1 MQTGTR
7 SRTDT
12 FFMIVCWVYLII
24 AVVMISLSLY
34 GLTNENVKLTIGGV
48 TDAVF
53 GIIGGVLGA
62 GAGLLGLI
70 GKNIKRCRLA
80 GLILLVI
87 AAIPLAINLLAGQAF
102 SVYWKNIAIMLL
114 PAVYLVAALLKRSP
128 RKDKPAQALN

>member
-1 MQTGTR
+1 MKTGTR

-12 FFMIVCWVYLII
+12 FFLIVCWVYLII
-24 AVVMISLSLY
+24 AAVMIGLALY
-34 GLTNENVKLTIGGV
+34 GLTNENVDLTVGGV
-48 TDAVF
+48 TNAEF
-53 GIIGGVLGA
+53 AIIGGVLGA

-70 GKNIKRCRLA
+70 GSNMKRCRLA

-102 SVYWKNIAIMLL
+102 SVYWKNIAIMIV

-128 RKDKPAQALN
+128 RQEKPAQVQA